1 MPCDKTCEV
10 CQEQRAMI
18 EQAVDAAYQRILKE
32 AVQVMVPIM
41 QKIIKDEKRRANQ
54 PKRQDE

>member
-32 AVQVMVPIM
+32 ATQHMVPII
-41 QKIIKDEKRRANQ
+41 QKIIKEANRRANQ